1 MRLLKKVKSAS
12 AVMSNINYN
21 QPDEATDAD
30 QHEHPD
36 RDLMYLVFADG
47 TTATIQTQSND
58 N

>member
-21 QPDEATDAD
+21 QPDEATDTD
-30 QHEHPD
+30 QHERPD

>member
-1 MRLLKKVKSAS
+1 MRLLKKAKSAS
-12 AVMSNINYN
+12 AVMSNISYS
-21 QPDEATDAD
+21 QPDKATDTD

-47 TTATIQTQSND
+47 TTATIQTQSD

>member
-1 MRLLKKVKSAS
+1 MRLLKKAKSAS

-21 QPDEATDAD
+21 QPDKATDAD
-30 QHEHPD
+30 QQEHPD

-47 TTATIQTQSND
+47 TTAAIQTQSD